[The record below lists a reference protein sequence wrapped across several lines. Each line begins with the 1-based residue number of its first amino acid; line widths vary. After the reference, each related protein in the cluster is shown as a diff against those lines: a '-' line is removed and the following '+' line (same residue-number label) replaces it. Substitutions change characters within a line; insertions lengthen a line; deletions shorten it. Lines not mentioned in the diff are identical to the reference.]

1 VTRPHMAVPNRL
13 VSESFLSAGQEVGVA
28 MRSKERNGTIDF
40 WRGFALVTIFVN
52 HIPGNILEHLTHRN
66 IGFSDGAE
74 AFVFIS
80 GLSVALAFYPQIPAG
95 KAVAVIVRCLKRAFY
110 LYRIH
115 LVLTFSAVALFAAV
129 NVLTDFS
136 DIIEI
141 QGRGA
146 VFHDTARGITGIL
159 LLGHQLGY
167 FNILPLYVVLM
178 LWAPMLMLLV
188 SVNVRAALLASAGL
202 YALTRLTGWAL
213 PSWPE
218 PGTWFFNPFAWQF
231 VFVLGIV
238 SGVWWRKSQVPF
250 NALAFAISICVLF
263 VSAVIVTDGFML
275 APGLWDAS
283 RHVLDVDKSNLG
295 LVRLGH
301 FIALA
306 YLLSQL
312 PLSAA
317 FTRTV
322 IGEEFCR
329 FGRNGLA
336 VFAVGSFLSAVGE
349 VVMTL
354 SEVKYSTSPALIG
367 MVFTLLGL
375 VGLSLLARYLE
386 WDKAISGQRS
396 GEGQARRFAASL
408 FLPRS

>member
-1 VTRPHMAVPNRL
+1 
-13 VSESFLSAGQEVGVA
+13 
-28 MRSKERNGTIDF
+28 MRSRERNRTIDF

-80 GLSVALAFYPQIPAG
+80 GLAVALAFYPQIPAG
-95 KAVAVIVRCLKRAFY
+95 QAIGVIARCAKRAFY

-115 LVLTFSAVALFAAV
+115 LILTFSAVALFAIV
-129 NVLTDFS
+129 NVLTDFG

-141 QGRGA
+141 QGRGP
-146 VFHDTARGITGIL
+146 VFHDTARGIAGIL
-159 LLGHQLGY
+159 VLGHQLGY

-188 SVNVRAALLASAGL
+188 RVNVAAALLASAGL
-202 YALTRLTGWAL
+202 YALTRLTGWSL

-231 VFVLGIV
+231 LFTLGIV
-238 SGVWWRKSQVPF
+238 GGVWWREARVPF
-250 NALAFAISICVLF
+250 QPLVFAASLCILF

-275 APGLWDAS
+275 APGLWDAA
-283 RHVLDVDKSNLG
+283 RFALDADKSNLG
-295 LVRLGH
+295 LVRLVH
-301 FIALA
+301 FVALA
-306 YLLSQL
+306 YFLSQV
-312 PLSAA
+312 PLGAA
-317 FTRTV
+317 LSRTAV
-322 IGEEFCR
+322 GEELCR
-329 FGRNGLA
+329 LGRNGLA

-349 VVMTL
+349 VIMTL
-354 SEVKYSTSPALIG
+354 SELRYSTSLSSIG
-367 MVFTLLGL
+367 MVFTLVGL

-386 WDKAISGQRS
+386 WDKAISGQRP
-396 GEGQARRFAASL
+396 GEGHARRFTVSSL
-408 FLPRS
+408 LSRS